1 MADTVATILALVL
14 IFVGIP
20 VLILRII
27 DWRRNTGR
35 RSDHSA
41 ASDNQE
47 RMACEHRLLNPDW
60 SYVERCL
67 RRPVPQALRD
77 LYADRPMITRRDLA
91 YTDEQVLSSFVPL
104 DEQAIEDTTRWL
116 GFQAVALATTDF
128 GDAVYLRPGEAGGG
142 IVYLTH
148 HDGGDTEVFAESVTK
163 MVTTLR
169 QAVRT

>member
-1 MADTVATILALVL
+1 MADTVATILALAL

-20 VLILRII
+20 VLTLRII
-27 DWRRNTGR
+27 DWRRNAGR

-47 RMACEHRLLNPDW
+47 RMAYEHRLLNPDW

-128 GDAVYLRPGEAGGG
+128 GDAVYLRPGEAGGD